1 MGRSAKKWC
10 PSRREF
16 LVLTGGAAAAAALGG
31 AGTSAEAQGA
41 PRPGGTLRIA
51 VSTAFDSPDPHKYRS
66 VTNFA
71 LFSLCTN
78 ALTEVGKNFELQPSL
93 AESWQV
99 SATGLEYT
107 FNLRRGVKFH
117 TGQALT
123 AEEVKFS
130 LERIMNPKTASAQRS
145 DLALV
150 QSIEALDPHRVKV
163 TLKQPFTPFLTKVAT
178 VRVPIIPASSVPA
191 DGTVTKAVGTGPW
204 EMVEWKTNEYV
215 RLRRFKEYWEKGL
228 PYIDD
233 VIVRPIADGN
243 VRLTG
248 LRAGD
253 LDLIQDVP
261 FKDVDALKTTAKDLV
276 IYTGPGSWPS
286 YIVFNSRKPP
296 FSDVRVRR
304 AIAHAVDK
312 KALIAGHLW
321 GHAQVA
327 NQPFPKGS
335 PWFLD
340 VKEKELDLA
349 KAKKLLADAGYPTG
363 FEVPI
368 LVSTGWAEFVEGAQ
382 VIQSQ
387 LKKIGIALKLDV
399 TDLATWV
406 ARVNKRD
413 FNVFYLWYS
422 ARYDPDDFYRRMF
435 HTSEE
440 TSNNRSGYKN
450 AALDKLLDQAAITHD
465 QGERKK
471 MYTQGLQAIIED
483 APVIWTSIPDV
494 SLAWRTVLKGFET
507 NLGGYL
513 VFRGGG
519 LPRAWLER

>member
-1 MGRSAKKWC
+1 ME
-10 PSRREF
+10 RREF
-16 LVLTGGAAAAAALGG
+16 LALTGQAAALAALGG
-31 AGTSAEAQGA
+31 VATEAVAQGA

-51 VSTAFDSPDPHKYRS
+51 VSTAFDSPDPHKYRT

-93 AESWQV
+93 AESWQA
-99 SATGLEYT
+99 SANGLEYT
-107 FNLRRGVKFH
+107 FNLRQGVKFH
-117 TGQALT
+117 NGQAFS
-123 AEEVKFS
+123 AEDVKWS

-145 DLALV
+145 DLAV
-150 QSIEALDPHRVKV
+150 IQSIEALDPHRVRIR
-163 TLKQPFTPFLTKVAT
+163 LKQPFTPFLTKVAT
-178 VRVPIIPASSVPA
+178 VRVPILPAASVPA
-191 DGTVTKAVGTGPW
+191 DGTVTRTVGTGPW
-204 EMVEWKTNEYV
+204 EMLEWKTNEYV
-215 RLRRFKEYWEKGL
+215 RLRRFKDYWEKGL
-228 PYIDD
+228 PYIDEL
-233 VIVRPIADGN
+233 IVRPIADGN

-261 FKDVDALKTTAKDLV
+261 SKDVDALRTSKDLV

-286 YIVFNSRKPP
+286 YIVFNTRKPP
-296 FSDVRVRR
+296 FDDVRVRQ
-304 AIAHAVDK
+304 AVAHAVDK

-321 GHAQVA
+321 GHAQVT

-335 PWFLD
+335 PWVLD

-349 KAKKLLADAGYPTG
+349 KAKKLLAEAGYAG
-363 FEVPI
+363 GLEVPI
-368 LVSTGWAEFVEGAQ
+368 LVGTGWAEFVEGAQ
-382 VIQSQ
+382 VLQSQ
-387 LKKIGIALKLDV
+387 LRKIGITLKLDV

-450 AALDKLLDQAAITHD
+450 PAVDRLLDLGATTHD
-465 QGERKK
+465 PGERKK
-471 MYTQGLQAIIED
+471 IYTQALQAVIED
-483 APVIWTSIPDV
+483 APVIWTNIPDV
-494 SLAWRTVLKGFET
+494 GLAWRTALKGFAT
-507 NLGGYL
+507 NVGGYL
-513 VFRGGG
+513 VFGGGG